1 MPDETILYGNII
13 GEDKRREMQ
22 SKHPDSSHTLLWQD
36 RPEIHGNPEQLSLV
50 FVDLDNPTFSASEF
64 LISIATSARN
74 LKVIGKLDD
83 PTPEETLRVAKL
95 GVSEILNPDNC
106 LQRLDDILNE
116 LESAPAPEP
125 TKSSQFNFDAL
136 MGCSATMT
144 QIRKTIMHLAD
155 VDYPSALLLGETGT
169 GKGLVSRIMHHTGLR
184 AENNLVE
191 VNCSAIPDDLF
202 ESELFGHVKGAFTD
216 AKNEKLGLF
225 EYAQGGTIF
234 LDEVGN
240 LSASAQAKLLK
251 ILEDKKL
258 RKVGDVSER
267 DTNVRVLAATNLDLD
282 ETIKD
287 GQFRDDLF
295 FRLNLLTIEIPPL
308 RSRPE
313 DIPVVIDHYL
323 GFYATL
329 YGKPG
334 IKIEAAAVEEM
345 SSYHWP
351 GNVRELCNVIER
363 AVLLATTKSI
373 KIKDIKGAF
382 RRRKVSAA
390 DCRKI
395 VIDVPGQGMSLEAIE
410 SQAVKHV
417 LDMCNWNK
425 SKAAKFLKISRPRLR
440 RILDSSG
447 LEQNR
452 RQD

>member
-1 MPDETILYGNII
+1 MPESTILYGNVID
-13 GEDKRREMQ
+13 EDKRREMQ
-22 SKHPDSSHTLLWQD
+22 TKHPDSSHNLLWRD
-36 RPEIHGNPEQLSLV
+36 RAEIYSDPEQLSLV
-50 FVDLDNPTFSASEF
+50 FVDLDDPTFSSSEF
-64 LISIATSARN
+64 LVSIATSAKN
-74 LKVIGKLDD
+74 LKVIGKLND

-95 GVSEILNPDNC
+95 GVSEILDPGNC
-106 LQRLDDILNE
+106 LQRLDSFLNE

-125 TKSSQFNFDAL
+125 AKNSQFSFDAL
-136 MGCSATMT
+136 MGCSPIMT
-144 QIRKTIMHLAD
+144 QIRKTVMHLAD

-169 GKGLVSRIMHHTGLR
+169 GKGLVSRILHHTGLR

-267 DTNVRVLAATNLDLD
+267 DTNVRVLAATNLDL
-282 ETIKD
+282 EQTIKD

-323 GFYATL
+323 DFYATL

-334 IKIEAAAVEEM
+334 IKIEAAAIEEM
-345 SSYHWP
+345 SAYHWP
-351 GNVRELCNVIER
+351 GNIRELCNVIER

-373 KIKDIKGAF
+373 KVKDIKGAF
-382 RRRKVSAA
+382 RRRRVSAA
-390 DCRKI
+390 DRRKI
-395 VIDVPGQGMSLEAIE
+395 VIDVPAQGMSLEAIE

-425 SKAAKFLKISRPRLR
+425 SKAAKLLKISRPRLR
-440 RILDSSG
+440 RILENSG